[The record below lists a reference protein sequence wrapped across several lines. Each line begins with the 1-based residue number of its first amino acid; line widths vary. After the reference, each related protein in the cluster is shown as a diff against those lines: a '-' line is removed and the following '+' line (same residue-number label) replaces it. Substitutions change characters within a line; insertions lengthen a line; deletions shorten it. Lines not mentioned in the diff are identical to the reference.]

1 MTSIRQDAIHF
12 SVREFLR
19 NAGWQ
24 LVAGQ
29 FPNGSDVELPPLN
42 VVDPALARDNSPDP
56 RRHSMNKYVP
66 DLVACKQKI
75 MLLIEMDSHYSP
87 KDERKLEKLLLERRS
102 DLLTALGDLVSK
114 RGVVLP
120 VPIDQFVFVPCLGF
134 GPPMRYK
141 RNPGFCY
148 FKVSALSSVIFEGN
162 EQIRF
167 I

>member
-1 MTSIRQDAIHF
+1 MTSIRQDVIHF
-12 SVREFLR
+12 SVREFLK

-29 FPNGSDVELPPLN
+29 FPDGSDNELPPLN
-42 VVDPALARDNSPDP
+42 IVDPTLARDKSPDP

-66 DLVACKQKI
+66 DLVACKEKT

-87 KDERKLEKLLLERRS
+87 KDERKLERLLLERRN
-102 DLLTALGDLVSK
+102 DLLTALDDLVSK

-120 VPIDQFVFVPCLGF
+120 VPIDQIMFVPCLGF
-134 GPPMRYK
+134 GPPMRYR
-141 RNPGFCY
+141 RNPSFCY
-148 FKVSALSSVIFEGN
+148 FKVSALSSVVFEGN
-162 EQIRF
+162 EQIPF